1 MSITVRS
8 KTKGERV
15 NGQIP
20 KIDQQSIFCSNGGDS
35 SIDDCIDGYE
45 KTNLVTFII
54 MKPNLN
60 ITLHRSIT
68 GLDCYRSQNEN
79 QIITIAKFNL
89 PDISDNDSKSV
100 NVTSWYESNNQ
111 ESEQTKSPCIFS
123 SVTPAWNN
131 KNLSRLAEKIKS
143 HLVFAHVRASNSG
156 ALSETNCH
164 PWQYES
170 LMWMHNGHIQ
180 DFYKIKRKLVQSL
193 KEDIFLFVQGNTD
206 SEWAFALFLNQLSD
220 PKNGPFS
227 HEILRNAMLKTIQQ
241 LNIWAEEEGINE
253 PSLLNFAVT
262 DGCSVVCTRYINCQT
277 REAASLYFS
286 SEPLTFE
293 KTDWLTIPSNTC
305 IVVTPKLNVLL
316 YPIKDQFY
324 TPDKSKRKSINLL
337 K

>member
-1 MSITVRS
+1 
-8 KTKGERV
+8 
-15 NGQIP
+15 
-20 KIDQQSIFCSNGGDS
+20 
-35 SIDDCIDGYE
+35 
-45 KTNLVTFII
+45 
-54 MKPNLN
+54 
-60 ITLHRSIT
+60 
-68 GLDCYRSQNEN
+68 
-79 QIITIAKFNL
+79 
-89 PDISDNDSKSV
+89 
-100 NVTSWYESNNQ
+100 
-111 ESEQTKSPCIFS
+111 
-123 SVTPAWNN
+123 
-131 KNLSRLAEKIKS
+131 NLSRLAEKIKS

-227 HEILRNAMLKTIQQ
+227 HEILRSAMLKTIQQ

-286 SEPLTFE
+286 SGTSFMEYKPGHYKMFKADKREDIVLIASEPLTFE

-305 IVVTPKLNVLL
+305 IVVTPKLNSNSNVFHSQLTAYTSHSQINKLSEAQISQILTKNKIITHGKNVPRPILSFTHCAMPQKLFENVQQAGYLNPTPIQMQAIPTILSGRDVLA
-316 YPIKDQFY
+316 
-324 TPDKSKRKSINLL
+324 
-337 K
+337 

>member
-1 MSITVRS
+1 
-8 KTKGERV
+8 
-15 NGQIP
+15 
-20 KIDQQSIFCSNGGDS
+20 
-35 SIDDCIDGYE
+35 
-45 KTNLVTFII
+45 
-54 MKPNLN
+54 
-60 ITLHRSIT
+60 
-68 GLDCYRSQNEN
+68 
-79 QIITIAKFNL
+79 
-89 PDISDNDSKSV
+89 
-100 NVTSWYESNNQ
+100 
-111 ESEQTKSPCIFS
+111 
-123 SVTPAWNN
+123 
-131 KNLSRLAEKIKS
+131 NLSRLAEKIKS

-227 HEILRNAMLKTIQQ
+227 HEILRSAMLKTIQQ

-286 SEPLTFE
+286 SGTSFMEYKPGHYKMFKADKREDIVLIASEPLTFE

-305 IVVTPKLNVLL
+305 IVVTPKLNQKFNNDIV
-316 YPIKDQFY
+316 
-324 TPDKSKRKSINLL
+324 T
-337 K
+337 